1 MNSSRKSFL
10 WLLLIALLSL
20 IFYYIIYNNFH
31 NNNGEQIFFSN
42 ILNGFMGAIVVALV
56 TASIF
61 IVQNQ
66 IQAEDDKN
74 KSIYE
79 KKLNLY
85 QKISQLLA
93 KRLLAKNDI
102 KEIDSNLREMYF
114 EVFLIAGHETSKSFR
129 SILEA
134 EDINEKID
142 DFIHKARKDLD
153 VLTNENFQKSDFFDE
168 SVTDIMKKRKFS
180 DEEKKKIVI
189 EYNKADD
196 KKVVLEKYSLY
207 YSQISDWKKKG
218 F

>member
-1 MNSSRKSFL
+1 M
-10 WLLLIALLSL
+10 
-20 IFYYIIYNNFH
+20 
-31 NNNGEQIFFSN
+31 
-42 ILNGFMGAIVVALV
+42 
-56 TASIF
+56 
-61 IVQNQ
+61 
-66 IQAEDDKN
+66 
-74 KSIYE
+74 
-79 KKLNLY
+79 
-85 QKISQLLA
+85 A
-93 KRLLAKNDI
+93 KRLLAKSDNKD
-102 KEIDSNLREMYF
+102 EIDSNLREMYF

-168 SVTDIMKKRKFS
+168 SVTNIMKKRKFS
-180 DEEKKKIVI
+180 DKEKKKFVI

-218 F
+218 FGE

>member
-1 MNSSRKSFL
+1 
-10 WLLLIALLSL
+10 
-20 IFYYIIYNNFH
+20 
-31 NNNGEQIFFSN
+31 
-42 ILNGFMGAIVVALV
+42 MGAIVVALV

-93 KRLLAKNDI
+93 KRLLAKSDNKD
-102 KEIDSNLREMYF
+102 EIDSNLREMYF

-168 SVTDIMKKRKFS
+168 SVTNIMKKRKFS
-180 DEEKKKIVI
+180 DKEKKNLLLNTTKLMI
-189 EYNKADD
+189 
-196 KKVVLEKYSLY
+196 KKLY
-207 YSQISDWKKKG
+207 
-218 F
+218 